1 MGLIRTQRSQSFR
14 CFFWGHR
21 HQSIILP
28 LIFLVLSSSTH
39 FRLMAEGKL
48 VSIRIQTLSQH
59 FYQTPCVHR
68 LNQIFKFAA
77 RVKPSYN
84 EADQKTRSETR
95 AQMIGSRPPR
105 CQYRCRGCGPCEA
118 VQVPVN
124 PQLHGRRSA
133 RSNFY
138 KTHEIEYSRG
148 DDVTNYK
155 PMGWKCKCGNLFFNP

>member
-1 MGLIRTQRSQSFR
+1 
-14 CFFWGHR
+14 
-21 HQSIILP
+21 
-28 LIFLVLSSSTH
+28 
-39 FRLMAEGKL
+39 MAEGK
-48 VSIRIQTLSQH
+48 
-59 FYQTPCVHR
+59 
-68 LNQIFKFAA
+68 
-77 RVKPSYN
+77 VKPSYN

-105 CQYRCRGCGPCEA
+105 CQFRCRGCGPCEA
-118 VQVPVN
+118 VQVPVS